1 MRNDLSPSV
10 FERAIRAT
18 HECSATFRDVT
29 QVREEFGGKLVWEG
43 SVYVFDVDH
52 PEASTCF
59 AWSFPGEG
67 AAQRICTVLKKPPI
81 ATAADAVRAS
91 IVADHQNKRA

>member
-1 MRNDLSPSV
+1 MKNELSPSV

-18 HECSATFRDVT
+18 HECSATYRDVI
-29 QVREEFGGKLVWEG
+29 QVREEFEGQLVWEG
-43 SVYVFDVDH
+43 NVYVFDVDH

-67 AAQRICTVLKKPPI
+67 TAQRICTVLKKPPI
-81 ATAADAVRAS
+81 NTAAEAVRVS
-91 IVADHQNKRA
+91 IVADHRKR